1 MLTPETFEQMVA
13 ALEARGMERSQ
24 AADYAARIG
33 DTIEEDD
40 AGKWIVRDDGGQI
53 IDRIDPLWED

>member
-13 ALEARGMERSQ
+13 ALEARGLERSQ
-24 AADYAARIG
+24 ATDYAARIG
-33 DTIEEDD
+33 DTIEEDE

-53 IDRIDPLWED
+53 IDRIHPLWED

>member
-13 ALEARGMERSQ
+13 ALEARGLERSR

-33 DTIEEDD
+33 DTIEEDE
-40 AGKWIVRDDGGQI
+40 AGKWIVRDDGGHI